1 MLMSVF
7 LAAAAAAVP
16 QPTAEQD
23 VRCLV
28 LMSAVAGSATDPQ
41 AKQGGM
47 FGTLI
52 WYGRLSARLS
62 AEEIN
67 AAVKREV
74 ATMNK
79 ELATSE
85 GQRCSQEMIGYGKAM
100 QGLGE
105 EMKAADPA
113 KPAK

>member
-1 MLMSVF
+1 MLIPVL
-7 LAAAAAAVP
+7 LAAALP
-16 QPTAEQD
+16 QPPVEQD

-52 WYGRLSARLS
+52 WYGRLSARLP
-62 AEEIN
+62 AAEIN
-67 AAVKREV
+67 TAVKRE
-74 ATMNK
+74 AAAMNK
-79 ELATSE
+79 ELAVSE

-100 QGLGE
+100 QQLGE
-105 EMKAADPA
+105 EMKAEQPD